1 LMNIIVPLVRQDY
14 PHLTMKV
21 WREHFGELLT
31 CVSRIICF
39 SQSSKAILQRAYPQL
54 PDEKIDITPH
64 TVDWVRPVETRKNSK
79 QLNIAVAG
87 HLEVQKGAQIVSQ
100 LATYVDYYNLN
111 ILIHVFGEIFEPNE
125 SFGFLRKVVKHGRFT
140 RTDLPKL
147 MEENEIDLVLIPS
160 ICPETFSFTTEE
172 AIHMRMPLAVFDLGA
187 PAERVRHYDKG
198 IVLQQQN
205 PEYILGKIS
214 EYFNKK
220 LVLNSKSRDDITFV
234 CVSNNELVYNRNVL
248 SSAFMT
254 EHPILKY
261 DNREANIPIPSR
273 YNDAID
279 KLLASNYHGWIFF
292 VHNDFSLLEPLDR
305 LVEGLDHTQLYGSI
319 GAVRNNNGK
328 KLVGEILEGHNGKLI
343 YHGSRIDEPT
353 LVDTV
358 DCQCLLV
365 HTDLLRAHP
374 LRFDEHELLS
384 FHQYV
389 EEFCIH
395 ASVNYGIQTYVL
407 PIRCKHT
414 SFGTLNR
421 ALDLA
426 VDYINAKYPSTNWA
440 GTCTH
445 LWSLLAT
452 IDPHF

>member
-1 LMNIIVPLVRQDY
+1 M
-14 PHLTMKV
+14 
-21 WREHFGELLT
+21 
-31 CVSRIICF
+31 
-39 SQSSKAILQRAYPQL
+39 QL
-54 PDEKIDITPH
+54 
-64 TVDWVRPVETRKNSK
+64 
-79 QLNIAVAG
+79 
-87 HLEVQKGAQIVSQ
+87 
-100 LATYVDYYNLN
+100 
-111 ILIHVFGEIFEPNE
+111 
-125 SFGFLRKVVKHGRFT
+125 
-140 RTDLPKL
+140 
-147 MEENEIDLVLIPS
+147 
-160 ICPETFSFTTEE
+160 
-172 AIHMRMPLAVFDLGA
+172 PLAVFDLGA

-198 IVLQQQN
+198 IILQQQD
-205 PEYILGKIS
+205 PDYILGKIY

-220 LVLNSKSRDDITFV
+220 LILNSRIRKDITFV
-234 CVSNNELVYNRNVL
+234 CVSNNELMYERNVL

-261 DNREANIPIPSR
+261 DNRETNLPIPVR
-273 YNDAID
+273 YNQAIQF
-279 KLLASNYHGWIFF
+279 LLETSYDGWIFF
-292 VHNDFSLLEPLDR
+292 VHNDFSLLEPVDNLLD
-305 LVEGLDHTQLYGSI
+305 GLDHAQLYGSI
-319 GAVRNNNGK
+319 GAVRNENGK
-328 KLVGEILEGHNGKLI
+328 NLVGEILEGHDDKLI
-343 YHGSRIDEPT
+343 YHGSRIDGPT

-389 EEFCIH
+389 EEFCIQ

-426 VDYINAKYPSTNWA
+426 VDYINAKYPYKNWA

-445 LWSLLAT
+445 LWPLLQRSISILKPIQSFKVENSLPSNPN
-452 IDPHF
+452 IIC